1 MYNTNSMMQMKTFPG
16 VESPTVN
23 LSHIR
28 DVSMGELI
36 KQEVLS
42 AILRGELKP
51 GDRINEPDVALRLGV
66 SRVPVREALK
76 ALEST
81 GLVVSKKHSGVFV
94 RSIEEREITE
104 LYQLRA
110 SMDALAGRLL
120 VQRLAQMPK
129 AKQGIALLA
138 ELDNSIRNMEQ
149 MHGQPYYHENLK
161 FHWLIVEGA
170 ANKSAAD
177 IYQQVVQ
184 KLHVARLG
192 NLASEQSRLES
203 IKEHK
208 RILKAIR
215 AGDELQVSQVMQAH
229 VELARA
235 RSLSKPGHQ

>member
-1 MYNTNSMMQMKTFPG
+1 MLQEKTFPG
-16 VESPTVN
+16 VESPVVD

-36 KQEVLS
+36 KQEVLA

-51 GDRINEPDVALRLGV
+51 GDRINEPDVAHRLGV

-94 RSIEEREITE
+94 RSIDEREITE

-120 VQRLAQMPK
+120 IQRLAQMPK
-129 AKQGIALLA
+129 AKQGIALLS
-138 ELDNSIRNMEQ
+138 ELDASIRNMEQ

-161 FHWLIVEGA
+161 FHWLIVEGS

-184 KLHVARLG
+184 KLHVSRLG
-192 NLASEQSRLES
+192 NLASEQSRTES

-215 AGDELQVSQVMQAH
+215 AGDEVLVAQVMQSH

-235 RSLSKPGHQ
+235 RSLGNSVA

>member
-1 MYNTNSMMQMKTFPG
+1 MMQLKSFPG
-16 VESPTVN
+16 VESPVVD

-36 KQEVLS
+36 KQEVLA

-51 GDRINEPDVALRLGV
+51 GDRINEPDVAVRLGV

-81 GLVVSKKHSGVFV
+81 GLVISKKHSGVFV

-138 ELDNSIRNMEQ
+138 ELDYSIRNMEQ

-177 IYQQVVQ
+177 IYQQIVQ

-215 AGDELQVSQVMQAH
+215 AGDELQVSQVMQDH
-229 VELARA
+229 VQLARA
-235 RSLSKPGHQ
+235 RSLGKPGQQ

>member
-1 MYNTNSMMQMKTFPG
+1 MLQLNSFPG
-16 VESPTVN
+16 VESPVVD

-42 AILRGELKP
+42 SILRGELKP
-51 GDRINEPDVALRLGV
+51 GDRINEPDVAMRLGV

-94 RSIEEREITE
+94 RYIDEREITE

-110 SMDALAGRLL
+110 SLDALAGRLL

-129 AKQGIALLA
+129 AKQGIALLT
-138 ELDNSIRNMEQ
+138 ELDKSIQNMEQ

-161 FHWLIVEGA
+161 FHWMIVEGS
-170 ANKSAAD
+170 ANKSVAD

-215 AGDELQVSQVMQAH
+215 AGDELQVFQVLQAH

-235 RSLSKPGHQ
+235 RSLGKLQS

>member
-1 MYNTNSMMQMKTFPG
+1 MKQLKSFPG
-16 VESPTVN
+16 VESPAVD

-36 KQEVLS
+36 KQEVLA

-81 GLVVSKKHSGVFV
+81 GLVISKKHSGVFV
-94 RSIEEREITE
+94 RSIEEREVTE

-138 ELDNSIRNMEQ
+138 ELDASIRHMEQ
-149 MHGQPYYHENLK
+149 MHGQSYYHENLK
-161 FHWLIVEGA
+161 FHWLIVEGS
-170 ANKSAAD
+170 ANKSVAD

-215 AGDELQVSQVMQAH
+215 AGDELLVSQVMQNH
-229 VELARA
+229 VELAWA
-235 RSLSKPGHQ
+235 RSLGKPVQQ

>member
-1 MYNTNSMMQMKTFPG
+1 MMQLKSFPG
-16 VESPTVN
+16 VEVPAVN

-36 KQEVLS
+36 KQEVLA

-138 ELDNSIRNMEQ
+138 ELENSIRNMEHMQ
-149 MHGQPYYHENLK
+149 GQPYYHENLK
-161 FHWLIVEGA
+161 FHWLIVEGS

-192 NLASEQSRLES
+192 NLASAQSRLES

-215 AGDELQVSQVMQAH
+215 AGDELQVAQVMQAH
-229 VELARA
+229 VEQARG
-235 RSLSKPGHQ
+235 RSLSKAVSL

>member
-1 MYNTNSMMQMKTFPG
+1 MLQLNSFPG
-16 VESPTVN
+16 VESPVVD

-42 AILRGELKP
+42 SILRGELKP

-94 RSIEEREITE
+94 RYIDEREITE

-110 SMDALAGRLL
+110 SLDALAGRLL

-129 AKQGIALLA
+129 AKQGIALLT
-138 ELDNSIRNMEQ
+138 ELDKSIQNMEQ

-161 FHWLIVEGA
+161 FHWMIVEGS
-170 ANKSAAD
+170 ANKSVAD

-215 AGDELQVSQVMQAH
+215 AGDELQVFQVLQAH

-235 RSLSKPGHQ
+235 RSLGKLQS

>member
-1 MYNTNSMMQMKTFPG
+1 MPQLKSFPG
-16 VESPTVN
+16 VESPVVD

-36 KQEVLS
+36 KQEVLA

-81 GLVVSKKHSGVFV
+81 GLVISKKHSGVFV
-94 RSIEEREITE
+94 RSIEEREVTE

-149 MHGQPYYHENLK
+149 MHGQAYYHENLK
-161 FHWLIVEGA
+161 FHWLIVEGS

-203 IKEHK
+203 IKEHQ

-215 AGDELQVSQVMQAH
+215 DGDELQVSQVMQAH

-235 RSLSKPGHQ
+235 RSLGKSHEKLSLD

>member
-1 MYNTNSMMQMKTFPG
+1 MMQLKSFPG
-16 VESPTVN
+16 VELPVVD

-36 KQEVLS
+36 KQDVLA

-81 GLVVSKKHSGVFV
+81 GLVTSKKHSGVFV

-138 ELDNSIRNMEQ
+138 ELDHSIRNMEQ

-215 AGDELQVSQVMQAH
+215 VGDEVQVAQVMQDH

-235 RSLSKPGHQ
+235 RSLGKPVQQ

>member
-1 MYNTNSMMQMKTFPG
+1 
-16 VESPTVN
+16 
-23 LSHIR
+23 
-28 DVSMGELI
+28 
-36 KQEVLS
+36 
-42 AILRGELKP
+42 
-51 GDRINEPDVALRLGV
+51 
-66 SRVPVREALK
+66 
-76 ALEST
+76 
-81 GLVVSKKHSGVFV
+81 
-94 RSIEEREITE
+94 
-104 LYQLRA
+104 
-110 SMDALAGRLL
+110 LAGRLL

-138 ELDNSIRNMEQ
+138 ELDHSIRNMEQ

-215 AGDELQVSQVMQAH
+215 AGDELQVSQVMQDH

-235 RSLSKPGHQ
+235 RSLSKPGQQ

>member
-1 MYNTNSMMQMKTFPG
+1 MYNTNSMMQMKSFPG
-16 VESPTVN
+16 VESPAVN

-51 GDRINEPDVALRLGV
+51 GDRINEPDVASRLGV

-120 VQRLAQMPK
+120 A
-129 AKQGIALLA
+129 
-138 ELDNSIRNMEQ
+138 
-149 MHGQPYYHENLK
+149 
-161 FHWLIVEGA
+161 GA
-170 ANKSAAD
+170 NA
-177 IYQQVVQ
+177 
-184 KLHVARLG
+184 
-192 NLASEQSRLES
+192 
-203 IKEHK
+203 
-208 RILKAIR
+208 
-215 AGDELQVSQVMQAH
+215 
-229 VELARA
+229 
-235 RSLSKPGHQ
+235 

>member
-1 MYNTNSMMQMKTFPG
+1 MMQLNSFPG
-16 VESPTVN
+16 VREPTVD

-36 KQEVLS
+36 KQEVLAS
-42 AILRGELKP
+42 ILRGELKP

-81 GLVVSKKHSGVFV
+81 GLVISKKHSGVFV

-110 SMDALAGRLL
+110 SMDALAGTLL
-120 VQRLAQMPK
+120 VRRLAQMPK
-129 AKQGIALLA
+129 AKQGAALLA
-138 ELDNSIRNMEQ
+138 ALDGSIRSMEQ
-149 MHGQPYYHENLK
+149 MKGQDYYHENLK
-161 FHWLIVEGA
+161 FHWLIVEGS

-184 KLHVARLG
+184 KLHISRLG
-192 NLASEQSRLES
+192 NLASEQSRVES
-203 IKEHK
+203 TKEHK
-208 RILKAIR
+208 RIVKAIR
-215 AGDELQVSQVMQAH
+215 VGDELQVATVLQAH
-229 VELARA
+229 VEQARA
-235 RSLSKPGHQ
+235 RSLTKPVELRN

>member
-1 MYNTNSMMQMKTFPG
+1 MRRLVNNMQPKPFPG
-16 VESPTVN
+16 VESPSVN
-23 LSHIR
+23 LSFIR

-36 KQEVLS
+36 KQEVLAS
-42 AILRGELKP
+42 ILRGELKP

-94 RSIEEREITE
+94 RFIDEREITE

-120 VQRLAQMPK
+120 VRRLSQMPK

-138 ELDNSIRNMEQ
+138 ELENSIRRMEHMQ
-149 MHGQPYYHENLK
+149 GQAYYHENLK
-161 FHWLIVEGA
+161 FHWLIVEGS

-177 IYQQVVQ
+177 IYQQIVQ
-184 KLHVARLG
+184 KLHISRLD
-192 NLASEQSRLES
+192 NLANEQSRLES
-203 IKEHK
+203 SKEHMK
-208 RILKAIR
+208 ILKAIR
-215 AGDELQVSQVMQAH
+215 AGDELQVSQVLQAH
-229 VELARA
+229 VEKARK
-235 RSLSKPGHQ
+235 RSLAKAV